1 LTGANYAGVI
11 NIMPITRRSI
21 SLTLRRG
28 NVILIDRIG
37 IKVVNGTITPYRN
50 RYSSVQIVKVVG
62 MENPRQAIRTV
73 FPMPRE
79 NRTGRHIN
87 KNTCRN
93 TERVLITVR
102 RPIHQWNIAITNHTT
117 ISTNNLH
124 LVASGTHRNGIIAR
138 TANLRELRKVR
149 QKGRVKPTR
158 NYKVNRK
165 P

>member
-1 LTGANYAGVI
+1 
-11 NIMPITRRSI
+11 MPITRRSI

-50 RYSSVQIVKVVG
+50 RYCSVQIVKVVG

-73 FPMPRE
+73 FPSPRIE
-79 NRTGRHIN
+79 RMTRYIN
-87 KNTCRN
+87 KNTRRN

-102 RPIHQWNIAITNHTT
+102 RPIHQWNIGITDHTT
-117 ISTNNLH
+117 PSTNNPH
-124 LVASGTHRNGIIAR
+124 LVASRTHRKGIIAR
-138 TANLRELRKVR
+138 TANLRKPRKVR
-149 QKGRVKPTR
+149 QKGRVKPIG
-158 NYKVNRK
+158 NYKVNPK